1 MVTEVD
7 KTGNVN
13 RVFEVIELMERL
25 RDIFRKTAP
34 LHLLTTQ
41 QKQEAKELISKA
53 KSRLNELEESLCN

>member
-13 RVFEVIELMERL
+13 RVFEVIELMEWL

-34 LHLLTTQ
+34 LHLLNTQ

-53 KSRLNELEESLCN
+53 KNRLNELEESLCD